1 MCLMRRSYVY
11 SIYFFKKFIIFI
23 CIYIYFIFRT
33 ILLKL
38 INTFYIR
45 IIGTCYNKSTGI
57 SCFCNES
64 FSYTASS
71 NKSYFCYIKR
81 TAPKHCRRY
90 IRCSLQ
96 IYHFTEGIK
105 IIKCSNPVRTYCEYI
120 YIIFL
125 YIFYLLSFMVLNY
138 NHISKASILNIFYTF
153 HNWVNNIKLS
163 SRLIKMLCCYS
174 DYKIIAQFLCSFQ
187 QFVMSLMK

>member
-71 NKSYFCYIKR
+71 NKSYFC
-81 TAPKHCRRY
+81 
-90 IRCSLQ
+90 SLQ

-105 IIKCSNPVRTYCEYI
+105 IIKCSNPVRTHSKYI

-125 YIFYLLSFMVLNY
+125 YIFYLLSFMILNY
-138 NHISKASILNIFYTF
+138 NHISKTSILNILYTF